1 MEDPLPETNIQ
12 EVQLSKQCKLSD
24 IETSQIS
31 VIETSQNVVEIRKDN
46 KEM

>member
-12 EVQLSKQCKLSD
+12 EVQLSKQCKLSG
-24 IETSQIS
+24 IEK
-31 VIETSQNVVEIRKDN
+31 SQNVEIRKYD

>member
-12 EVQLSKQCKLSD
+12 EVQLSKQCKLSG
-24 IETSQIS
+24 
-31 VIETSQNVVEIRKDN
+31 IETSQNVFEIRKYD